1 MIQNERMAALLE
13 NVDFKAE
20 LEKAES
26 IEALAAV
33 FCKHGVQITAQ
44 KLEATLAQDEGE
56 LAEDSLDDVAG
67 GGSAWKAAKVG
78 WYVVK
83 KIMSSR
89 QFRERLII

>member
-13 NVDFKAE
+13 NADFKAE

-33 FCKHGVQITAQ
+33 FCKHGVQITTQ
-44 KLEATLAQDEGE
+44 ELEATLAQDEGE
-56 LAEDSLDDVAG
+56 LTEYSLDEVAV
-67 GGSAWKAAKVG
+67 GGSAWKAANVG
-78 WYVVK
+78 GYVVK

-89 QFRERLII
+89 QFRESRMI

>member
-44 KLEATLAQDEGE
+44 EGE